1 VVRRLAYT
9 AGVDP
14 IRPSRPP
21 VLRAALLALTLSLT
35 TPILLVACRPP
46 AERTDASRPVEV
58 TLLTTP
64 ARVGPAAIEVRLSVD
79 GAPVDGAS
87 VRVVGDMT
95 HAGMVPVVADAVG
108 LGGGIYRTEGFAF
121 DMAGDW
127 VITADVRYPDAVT
140 RQGSLAVAV
149 TR

>member
-1 VVRRLAYT
+1 
-9 AGVDP
+9 VDAA
-14 IRPSRPP
+14 RPFHRPA
-21 VLRAALLALTLSLT
+21 LLGALLTAALAATL
-35 TPILLVACRPP
+35 PLVACRPP
-46 AERTDASRPVEV
+46 SERADASRPVEV
-58 TLLTTP
+58 ALLTTP
-64 ARVGPAAIEVRLSVD
+64 ARVGPAAVEVRLSVD
-79 GAPVDGAS
+79 GAPVVGAT

-95 HAGMVPVVADAVG
+95 HAGMVSVVADAVD

-140 RQGSLAVAV
+140 RKGSLAVSV

>member
-1 VVRRLAYT
+1 MDDLAL
-9 AGVDP
+9 P
-14 IRPSRPP
+14 RPP
-21 VLRAALLALTLSLT
+21 TLGATVRTLALVGLVT
-35 TPILLVACRPP
+35 LLVAGCRPP
-46 AERTDASRPVEV
+46 AERVDPNRSIEV

-64 ARVGPAAIEVRLSVD
+64 ARVGPAAVEVRLHTA
-79 GAPVDGAS
+79 GTPVTGAS

-95 HAGMVPVVADAVG
+95 HAGMVPVVANAVD

-127 VITADVRYPDAVT
+127 VITAEVRYADAVT
-140 RQGSLAVAV
+140 RQGSLAVSV